1 MSDLVEQLHEAQTAY
16 GQCFDPSDGAP
27 DEACCRDVGFRYGH
41 LFWEA
46 ADEIERL
53 RDAAVI
59 ARTTEANLHDEIELL
74 RGLLREVAEEM
85 TGDCC
90 LTDEAIADGLIERVR
105 EALGDE

>member
-1 MSDLVEQLHEAQTAY
+1 MNDIVERLLIWNPPEVEAKTRLL
-16 GQCFDPSDGAP
+16 D
-27 DEACCRDVGFRYGH
+27 
-41 LFWEA
+41 A
-46 ADEIERL
+46 AEEIKRL

-59 ARTTEANLHDEIELL
+59 ARTTEANLHSEIERL

-105 EALGDE
+105 EALGDG